1 MYAKINSLTHFG
13 FEPKLINIE
22 VDTSNGLP
30 GNIIVGMAQKS
41 VEEARERIKA
51 SFHNSSLTY
60 PQKKNTINLA
70 PADLPK
76 RSTGLDVAIAVA
88 ILQASSQISDVDS
101 ATLFYGELGLDGSI
115 RPTKDFVA
123 VAIDAPSCG
132 FSTIITCQ
140 ANLTQLPTEL
150 TDINIMVA
158 DNLHELYLHLIGEK
172 ALKLASLPRAKAM
185 PATDYPN
192 FSDIHGQ
199 AYAKR
204 AIQIAVAGGHNIL
217 LSGPPGSGKTM
228 LARAMLGIM
237 PSLTPTQQVQTHKLY
252 SLGGIGYQAGS
263 SIPFRAPHHTAS
275 QVALIGGGS
284 NPHPG
289 EISYAHNGILFLDEL
304 PEFST
309 RTIETIRQPLEE
321 GRVTISR
328 ANGSQIYPANF
339 MLVAAQNPCACGYYG
354 DAEQDCTC
362 GPASLL
368 RYQQRIS
375 GPLLD
380 RIDITITVP
389 RLPLTSIS
397 QSRSTPVTSSEQ
409 IKQDIILARER
420 QYQRNPQK
428 VINASLKLPANM
440 SALQID
446 QINTDWLINQA
457 DKMQCSARSYHKLLR
472 ISRTIA
478 DLEQSDDIKQAHTL
492 EALQYFTRIM

>member
-41 VEEARERIKA
+41 VEEARERIKSA
-51 SFHNSSLTY
+51 FHNSSLTY

-76 RSTGLDVAIAVA
+76 RSTGLDTAIAVA
-88 ILQASSQISDVDS
+88 LLQASGQVDQVDP
-101 ATLFYGELGLDGSI
+101 TILFYGELGLDGSI

-123 VAIDAPSCG
+123 VAIDARSCG
-132 FSTIITCQ
+132 FSTVITCQ
-140 ANLTQLPTEL
+140 ANIDRLPFEL
-150 TDINIMVA
+150 TDIDIITA

-172 ALKLASLPRAKAM
+172 QLATAK
-185 PATDYPN
+185 PPKNHIEPTNDYPD
-192 FSDIHGQ
+192 FSEIHGQ

-237 PSLTPTQQVQTHKLY
+237 PDLTPAQQIQAHKLY
-252 SLGGIGYQAGS
+252 SLGGISYQYS
-263 SIPFRAPHHTAS
+263 QPVPFRAPHHTAS

-328 ANGSQIYPANF
+328 ANGSQTYPADF
-339 MLVAAQNPCACGYYG
+339 MLVAAQNPCVCGYYD
-354 DAEQDCTC
+354 DAEQTCTC

-397 QSRSTPVTSSEQ
+397 QSRSAQIADSQQ
-409 IKQDIILARER
+409 IKQQILLARDR
-420 QYQRNPQK
+420 QRQRNPQNI
-428 VINASLKLPANM
+428 INAKLKLPTNTN
-440 SALQID
+440 ALKID
-446 QINTDWLINQA
+446 QSCTDWLIAQA
-457 DKMQCSARSYHKLLR
+457 DKMQLSARSYHKLLR
-472 ISRTIA
+472 LSRTIA
-478 DLEQSDDIKQAHTL
+478 DLEDSDDIKQAHTL
-492 EALQYFTRIM
+492 EALQYFTRT